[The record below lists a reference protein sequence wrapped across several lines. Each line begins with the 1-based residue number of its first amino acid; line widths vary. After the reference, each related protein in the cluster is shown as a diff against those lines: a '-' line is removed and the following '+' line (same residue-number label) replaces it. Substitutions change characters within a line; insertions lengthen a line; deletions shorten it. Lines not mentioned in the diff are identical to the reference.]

1 MSGASR
7 LSCTVCV
14 SLRKDGTGLSTSFSW
29 RYIEFV
35 AGAADP
41 CLYILKAGEVILL
54 FYVDDILLTGKNKEL
69 VCTVIEQMKERFETV
84 NLGDAKFVLGMSIQ
98 RNRDAGTL
106 LLSQKAYI
114 RAVLAKFGMADVHA
128 I

>member
-1 MSGASR
+1 
-7 LSCTVCV
+7 
-14 SLRKDGTGLSTSFSW
+14 
-29 RYIEFV
+29 
-35 AGAADP
+35 
-41 CLYILKAGEVILL
+41 
-54 FYVDDILLTGKNKEL
+54 
-69 VCTVIEQMKERFETV
+69 MKERFETV